1 MSKTDFYICV
11 CIFSFEAVGATDIV
25 DKNCICLCFCVC
37 LMQLGTTDIVHGT
50 FLARLSSLCS
60 VPHRIS
66 THQHMLM
73 IIRIF
78 MVIMVMMTVMMLM
91 MTMRASSVYSVLCQI
106 FTQLVVIFW
115 PQTQHK
121 CRKTGPAKD
130 RELNIETAS
139 SSSLRSRKEHN
150 MDKITIAG

>member
-73 IIRIF
+73 
-78 MVIMVMMTVMMLM
+78 MMMLM